1 MSELALELLTQLSQK
16 LNTETKGDD
25 DKILRDISQI
35 KYTKA
40 QNSQIKKQEMEVAK
54 IMSEIAKFTGV
65 ETIMETYHD
74 ILSKPLSFR
83 YVIIG
88 SSVIPHHGYVDFIN
102 AMKKLI
108 LFHKVKGSDRLR
120 KCVKF

>member
-16 LNTETKGDD
+16 LNTKTEEEG
-25 DKILRDISQI
+25 DKISKCISEI

-40 QNSQIKKQEMEVAK
+40 QNKQIRKQEMQVAK
-54 IMSEIAKFTGV
+54 IMSEVAKFRNV
-65 ETIMETYHD
+65 QAIMETYHD

-83 YVIIG
+83 YVTIG
-88 SSVIPHHGYVDFIN
+88 SSVKPHHGYVEFIN
-102 AMKKLI
+102 AMIKLI